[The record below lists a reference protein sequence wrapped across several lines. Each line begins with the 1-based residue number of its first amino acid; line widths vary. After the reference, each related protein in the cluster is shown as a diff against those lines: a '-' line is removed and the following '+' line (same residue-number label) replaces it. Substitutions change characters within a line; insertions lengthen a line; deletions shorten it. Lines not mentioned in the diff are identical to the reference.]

1 MGSASNMF
9 IKISNMPKPTHDS
22 KIVNE
27 EGKNLDGMENF
38 GAEWT

>member
-1 MGSASNMF
+1 
-9 IKISNMPKPTHDS
+9 MPKPTHDS